1 MPPLNTVVDKSVM
14 EYANKKH
21 PTIWQAAGSSIKTLL
36 TKPVTFLKSFEF
48 RWMCFVYFPTFSV
61 SNVADHFNVSDS
73 IPHPIQ
79 KLLAVFSV
87 NTVTSLLKDRVYIQ
101 KLNPHKAIE
110 PVPLSSLSLLF
121 TRDIIAMAA
130 AFIVPSLAAEY
141 FNKHHKMS
149 YTNTER
155 FFQLALPPGLQI
167 FVVPIHLLALGL
179 YN

>member
-1 MPPLNTVVDKSVM
+1 M
-14 EYANKKH
+14 
-21 PTIWQAAGSSIKTLL
+21 
-36 TKPVTFLKSFEF
+36 
-48 RWMCFVYFPTFSV
+48 
-61 SNVADHFNVSDS
+61 
-73 IPHPIQ
+73 
-79 KLLAVFSV
+79 
-87 NTVTSLLKDRVYIQ
+87 TSLLKDRVYIQ
-101 KLNPHKAIE
+101 KLNPHKPIE

-141 FNKHHKMS
+141 FSKHYKMS